1 MTEGGNMTLENLRA
15 ALAWCT
21 VINLGL
27 LVVWWLFFA
36 LAHDWIRRVHS
47 KWFNLSR
54 ERFDTIHYGAM
65 ALFKIGIVLLN
76 LVPYLSLRIA
86 G

>member
-1 MTEGGNMTLENLRA
+1 MTLESIRA

-27 LVVWWLFFA
+27 LIGWWMLFT
-36 LAHDWIRRVHS
+36 LAHDWVYRVHG
-47 KWFNLSR
+47 KWFNLPR
-54 ERFDTIHYGAM
+54 ERFDTIHYAGM
-65 ALFKIGIVLLN
+65 ALFKIGILLLN
-76 LVPYLSLRIA
+76 LVPYLSLRIV